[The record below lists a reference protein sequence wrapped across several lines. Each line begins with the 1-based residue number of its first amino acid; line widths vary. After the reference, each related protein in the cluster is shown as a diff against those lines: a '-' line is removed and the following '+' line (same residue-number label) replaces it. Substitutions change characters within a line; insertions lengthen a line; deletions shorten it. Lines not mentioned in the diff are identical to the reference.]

1 MTHTHQKAIN
11 IFEEVKKLDF
21 PSEHF
26 MVVGSGI
33 MAVKGIRDAY
43 DLDIVV
49 SQELFNKCKNDEWEL
64 KPWTRSGRI
73 GKDWL
78 KGGSVDLVTEIQS
91 GDEDYDLEKLKEE
104 GEFIDGVW
112 FLSLNQLIKFKRI
125 YGRPKDFDD
134 IALMEKYLKGSDLST
149 SNKTSKLR

>member
-1 MTHTHQKAIN
+1 MTPVPID
-11 IFEEVKKLDF
+11 IFEEIKKLNF
-21 PSEHF
+21 PPDHF
-26 MVVGSGI
+26 IVVGSGI

-49 SQELFNKCKNDEWEL
+49 SQELFDKCKSEGWEL

-78 KGGSVDLVTEIQS
+78 KGDIADLMIESQL
-91 GDEDYDLEKLKEE
+91 GDEDYNLEKLKEE
-104 GEFIDGVW
+104 GELINGIW
-112 FLSLNQLIKFKRI
+112 FLSLDQLIKFKRN

-134 IALMEKYLKGSDLST
+134 IALMEKYTK
-149 SNKTSKLR
+149 

>member
-1 MTHTHQKAIN
+1 MTHTPQKAIN

-21 PSEHF
+21 PSNQF

-33 MAVKGIRDAY
+33 MAIKGIRDAY

-49 SQELFNKCKNDEWEL
+49 SQELFDRCKNEGWEL
-64 KPWTRSGRI
+64 KPWTRSGRL

-78 KGGSVDLVTEIQS
+78 KGNIADLMTEIQS
-91 GDEDYDLEKLKEE
+91 GDEDYDLEKLKKD
-104 GEFIDGVW
+104 GEFIAGVW
-112 FLSLNQLIKFKRI
+112 FLSLNQLIKFKRN

-134 IALMEKYLKGSDLST
+134 IVLMEKYL
-149 SNKTSKLR
+149 SKHFL